1 HNNVQLMMR
10 ALVQVFHQDGFIL
23 MMALMEVLWI
33 QILIKLELIVT
44 QKIQV
49 IHAIKAMVMIAT
61 IRMDK
66 TASTNQF
73 QLV

>member
-1 HNNVQLMMR
+1 MR
-10 ALVQVFHQDGFIL
+10 ALVQAFHQDGFIL
-23 MMALMEVLWI
+23 MTALMEVLWI

-66 TASTNQF
+66 TASTNQL
-73 QLV
+73 QLA

>member
-1 HNNVQLMMR
+1 MR

-66 TASTNQF
+66 TASTNQL

>member
-1 HNNVQLMMR
+1 MMR

-66 TASTNQF
+66 TASTNQL

>member
-1 HNNVQLMMR
+1 MR
-10 ALVQVFHQDGFIL
+10 ALVQAIHQDGFIL

-66 TASTNQF
+66 TASTNQW
-73 QLV
+73 QRA

>member
-1 HNNVQLMMR
+1 MR
-10 ALVQVFHQDGFIL
+10 ALVQAFHQDGFIL

-66 TASTNQF
+66 TASTNQL

>member
-1 HNNVQLMMR
+1 MR
-10 ALVQVFHQDGFIL
+10 ALVQAFHQDGFIL

-61 IRMDK
+61 IRKDK
-66 TASTNQF
+66 TASTNQL
-73 QLV
+73 QLA

>member
-1 HNNVQLMMR
+1 MMR
-10 ALVQVFHQDGFIL
+10 ALVQAFHQDGFIL

-66 TASTNQF
+66 TASTNQL
-73 QLV
+73 QLA